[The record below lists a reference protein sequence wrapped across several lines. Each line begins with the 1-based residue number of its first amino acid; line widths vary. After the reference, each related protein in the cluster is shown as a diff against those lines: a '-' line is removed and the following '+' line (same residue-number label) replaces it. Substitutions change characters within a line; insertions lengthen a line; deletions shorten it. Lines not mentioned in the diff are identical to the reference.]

1 MKLISF
7 NLAAKIL
14 MIFFGLFIV
23 FHFVIIAGILFFDFA
38 PVDFLWGGRM
48 ETKEQL
54 LVFEFISL
62 LVMIVCYLVVLVRSK
77 RVFAPKLLGVS
88 RIFLWILF
96 VLFFFNTLGNLFAQ
110 TDFEKFFAILTAVS
124 AVLCLRLAM
133 EKIDKNPALK

>member
-62 LVMIVCYLVVLVRSK
+62 LVMIVCYLVVLV
-77 RVFAPKLLGVS
+77 
-88 RIFLWILF
+88 
-96 VLFFFNTLGNLFAQ
+96 
-110 TDFEKFFAILTAVS
+110 
-124 AVLCLRLAM
+124 
-133 EKIDKNPALK
+133 